1 MEIVLLFMVFRSEEE
16 QIKNASDKLFVLFG
30 AQILKRIPG
39 RVSTEVDA
47 RLALLFLGYLYM
59 M

>member
-1 MEIVLLFMVFRSEEE
+1 MLLLFVVFRSEEE

-30 AQILKRIPG
+30 AEILKRIPG

-47 RLALLFLGYLYM
+47 RLALIPLG
-59 M
+59 